1 MATLG
6 LVPATVF
13 LAHFFYGAALDL
25 PALVMFAAMSA
36 MLSITLISGQARED
50 LARLTPAGAVVLPFA
65 AVVLVAALT
74 LTPATPG
81 GPHPIWE
88 WAGMSPAST
97 INKSSTVIE
106 IFKLL
111 GLGSVFILGCLM
123 GATSERGR
131 AAFGLILGLGCLYA
145 IFSLGLFLGG
155 GQIASG
161 GGRLAG
167 GFYTPNVAGAQ
178 FGVLVIL
185 SLAWMVRQWRQASA
199 QTSMGRITALAPVA
213 ALLILFFAC
222 LLLTASRA
230 AITATG
236 MAAVIFLGWSALD
249 NRRSR
254 WPFLALGGLLILVA
268 VLFLVQGNTLFAD
281 RFGSLAQGDETRSAV
296 AAAHWRAFL
305 DSPLLGYG
313 LGSYPQVNNQIM
325 TASNAA
331 ALSVSVVQHNAYL
344 QWLEEAGLLGAA
356 PMFALIAV
364 ILGATAWRAMR
375 RPRNRTLVAG
385 LLAASVVV
393 LLHAAVDVP
402 LNTPSFEA
410 FWSLL
415 LGLGFALS
423 QAQPRSLRTG
433 RSWQ

>member
-13 LAHFFYGAALDL
+13 LSHFFYGAALDL
-25 PALVMFAAMSA
+25 PALVMFAGLSA
-36 MLSITLISGQARED
+36 MVSITLISGQARAE
-50 LARLTPAGAVVLPFA
+50 LARLSPTSAILLAFA
-65 AVVLVAALT
+65 AVVLVAAWT
-74 LTPATPG
+74 LTPAAPG

-97 INKSSTVIE
+97 INKSATVIE

-111 GLGSVFILGCLM
+111 GLGSVFTLGCLL
-123 GATSERGR
+123 GATPDRGR
-131 AAFGLILGLGCLYA
+131 AVFGLILGLGCLYA
-145 IFSLGLFLGG
+145 IVSLGLFLGG

-167 GFYTPNVAGAQ
+167 GFYTPNVAGTQ

-185 SLAWMVRQWRQASA
+185 SLAWMGRQWRQVSG
-199 QTSMGRITALAPVA
+199 QTAISRVALLAPVA
-213 ALLILFFAC
+213 AVLILFFAC

-236 MAAVIFLGWSALD
+236 VAAAMFLGWSALD
-249 NRRSR
+249 DRRSR
-254 WPFLALGGLLILVA
+254 WPLLALGGLLILVA

-281 RFGSLAQGDETRSAV
+281 RFGNLAQGDDTRSAV
-296 AAAHWRAFL
+296 VAAHWRAFL

-344 QWLEEAGLLGAA
+344 QWLEEAGLLGAT
-356 PMFALIAV
+356 PMFALIAI
-364 ILGATAWRAMR
+364 ILGATAWRATH
-375 RPRNRTLVAG
+375 RPRSRTLVAG
-385 LLAASVVV
+385 LLGASVVV

-423 QAQPRSLRTG
+423 QTQLRSLRTSQSS
-433 RSWQ
+433 R